1 MKKGD
6 GKPEGLQIRSF
17 KGPGRQEHKDLMFI
31 WRTRGKLQGKR
42 HMVAGKFWEEFRILS
57 VSGYPKEILRSKTK
71 STVTEKMRQENEIHR
86 KRNHTITGV
95 VSINN
100 KCK

>member
-17 KGPGRQEHKDLMFI
+17 KDLETGTPRSKGHLENKRKTM
-31 WRTRGKLQGKR
+31 QGKR

-71 STVTEKMRQENEIHR
+71 STVTEKIRQENEIHR

-95 VSINN
+95 V
-100 KCK
+100 